1 MQVTLQTKPIKISL
15 TDQQIIVGL
24 KDEDDEGKRRILQN
38 SFYYNYVKDIYKMLV
53 QKCKNFSDAEQLAK
67 DITQE
72 TFIKALNGMH
82 KFSLPIGS
90 EVKGHR
96 KIIMKWLNVIANNC
110 FKKEYAKRI
119 NESSY
124 EDIVKI
130 IGEPTYEPFE
140 TENQDLQI
148 DIVNPFRLKLQ
159 NAFNLLSEREKHIIT
174 EYADEECIDTKKH
187 LSDKSLKYLCA
198 VYETTPENIRQIKKR
213 ALDKIK
219 KICFNADIK

>member
-1 MQVTLQTKPIKISL
+1 MQVTLQTRPMKISL

-24 KDEDDEGKRRILQN
+24 KDEYDEGKRRLLQN
-38 SFYYNYVKDIYKMLV
+38 SFYYSYVKDIYKMLV

-72 TFIKALNGMH
+72 TFIKALNGVH

-90 EVKGHR
+90 EAKDHR

-124 EDIVKI
+124 DDIVEI

-140 TENQDLQI
+140 NDSESLQLEI
-148 DIVNPFRLKLQ
+148 PNPFRLKLQ
-159 NAFNLLSEREKHIIT
+159 NAFNLLTEREKHIIT
-174 EYADEECIDTKKH
+174 EYADEECIDSKRH
-187 LSDKSLKYLCA
+187 LSDKSMKYLCA
-198 VYETTPENIRQIKKR
+198 LYETTPENIRQIKKR

-219 KICFNADIK
+219 KSCFNEDKK

>member
-1 MQVTLQTKPIKISL
+1 MQVTLQSRPMKISF
-15 TDQQIIVGL
+15 TDQQIIDGL
-24 KDEDDEGKRRILQN
+24 KDEDDEDKRRLLQN

-72 TFIKALNGMH
+72 TFIKAFKGVQ
-82 KFSLPIGS
+82 KFSFPVGS
-90 EVKGHR
+90 EAKDHR
-96 KIIMKWLNVIANNC
+96 KIIMKWLVVIANNC

-124 EDIVKI
+124 DDIVEI

-140 TENQDLQI
+140 AENQDLQI
-148 DIVNPFRLKLQ
+148 EIVNPFRLKLQ
-159 NAFNLLSEREKHIIT
+159 NVFNLLSEREKHIIT

-187 LSDKSLKYLCA
+187 LSDKSMKYLCA
-198 VYETTPENIRQIKKR
+198 LYETTPENIRQIKKR

-219 KICFNADIK
+219 KSCFNADNK